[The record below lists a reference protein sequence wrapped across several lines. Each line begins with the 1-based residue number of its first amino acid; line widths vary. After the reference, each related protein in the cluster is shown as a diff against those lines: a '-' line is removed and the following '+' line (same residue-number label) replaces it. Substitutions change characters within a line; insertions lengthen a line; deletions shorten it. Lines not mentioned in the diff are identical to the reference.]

1 MKERQLSP
9 ARLARTLGLVVAAAT
24 LGAFGDVASPASAAT
39 ADSLSY
45 TSVEG
50 ALVHGPVTLRARTWG
65 PVREVRFA
73 IDGPAH
79 RYWVDRSAPF
89 YINGGPGNLWDTTTV
104 PDGAYRLTMTIV
116 RRSGRSV
123 RKVERFRIDNDSHA
137 DPAVSTR
144 APAPA
149 AIPPPAPSPGS
160 TSGTGPGIM
169 TGLGRGSINVTG
181 AMTGLGTLDTVCVDL
196 GGGDYSVTLN
206 SDSPAVHIVLWKGA
220 SSSPLSGTITPA
232 AASIVD
238 GSHLAVATR
247 AGGGGDFRGDIVD
260 ETGRT
265 YSVGGSFTC
274 S

>member
-89 YINGGPGNLWDTTTV
+89 YINGGPGNLWARLFHG
-104 PDGAYRLTMTIV
+104 PDSCSRTIQTFMPDWKL
-116 RRSGRSV
+116 RS
-123 RKVERFRIDNDSHA
+123 
-137 DPAVSTR
+137 R
-144 APAPA
+144 A
-149 AIPPPAPSPGS
+149 
-160 TSGTGPGIM
+160 
-169 TGLGRGSINVTG
+169 
-181 AMTGLGTLDTVCVDL
+181 C
-196 GGGDYSVTLN
+196 
-206 SDSPAVHIVLWKGA
+206 
-220 SSSPLSGTITPA
+220 
-232 AASIVD
+232 
-238 GSHLAVATR
+238 
-247 AGGGGDFRGDIVD
+247 
-260 ETGRT
+260 
-265 YSVGGSFTC
+265 
-274 S
+274 